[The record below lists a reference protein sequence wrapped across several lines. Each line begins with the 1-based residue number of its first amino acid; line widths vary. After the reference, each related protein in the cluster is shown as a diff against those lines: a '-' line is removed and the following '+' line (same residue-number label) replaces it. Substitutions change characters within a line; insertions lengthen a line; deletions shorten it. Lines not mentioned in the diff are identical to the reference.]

1 MAYVPLRWVG
11 HGARI
16 VSELMFD
23 PKQLPKQEKGH
34 RNEPMTLK
42 FLVAGAGFEPTTSG
56 L

>member
-11 HGARI
+11 RGARI
-16 VSELMFD
+16 VSELVID
-23 PKQLPKQEKGH
+23 PEQLPDKKKGH
-34 RNEPMTLK
+34 RIEPMTLK